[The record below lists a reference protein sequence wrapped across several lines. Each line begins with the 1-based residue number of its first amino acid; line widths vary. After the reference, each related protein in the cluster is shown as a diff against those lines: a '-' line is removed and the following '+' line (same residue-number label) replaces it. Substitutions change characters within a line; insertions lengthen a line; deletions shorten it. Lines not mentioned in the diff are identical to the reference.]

1 MYDRPRPDRD
11 SAAGR
16 LMTAVQTR
24 RIWAAAIDLW
34 AVPLVGSVLVQLV
47 TAPDPEV
54 WSAAARWTG
63 AILFVVVPLGSEAR
77 TGRTL
82 GKAARGL
89 QVVAV
94 GTADPASPRQAV
106 LRRVWA
112 LPFLL
117 QPLLPAVY
125 GVALLAVVATVVVTM
140 IRDLDARGWPDRLA
154 GTDVVPAG
162 TWVHQV

>member
-1 MYDRPRPDRD
+1 VYHRPRPDRD

-16 LMTAVQTR
+16 RVTAIQTR

-34 AVPLVGSVLVQLV
+34 AVPLVGSVLVQLL
-47 TAPDPEV
+47 TAPDPAE
-54 WSAAARWTG
+54 WTAAARWTG
-63 AILFVVVPLGSEAR
+63 AILFWLVPLVGEAL

-89 QVVAV
+89 HVVAV
-94 GTADPASPRQAV
+94 GTQDRATPRQAV
-106 LRRVWA
+106 LRRTWA

-117 QPLLPAVY
+117 QPAFPPLY

-140 IRDLDARGWPDRLA
+140 IGDLDARGWPDRIA

-162 TWVHQV
+162 AWVDQV